1 MRDSDRYK
9 LAWKFQVDDLPPLG
23 SLQPATW
30 PLTDGLLGAPMQAT
44 SLLVKGT
51 RDPLFPN
58 LKKRK
63 RANDA
68 AIEATDNSTTSTT
81 HGDKRAKYYCATCP
95 PALAKTPRQ
104 FQGSWGNGE
113 DIAPLDHTSK
123 AYTNV
128 NKANWRRAAF
138 KHTCQGD
145 LELKP
150 GCYPQEHHSKRGC
163 IVPIRQQREV
173 VLDTCP
179 GSRVILMDLCNG
191 VPQTKQSPNCSP
203 KAGKVLSTEQVEQ
216 GLKHIYH
223 TVADIA
229 RENSSHLP
237 MLASSIK
244 AVNNTFCRRLSC
256 AAAVKLVN
264 RYGNE
269 QNFQTA
275 ASSQSSFNN
284 GHELL
289 KDKKASP
296 LIVFQPVPTLLESPK
311 KPTVACFTA
320 MMNTVSKRRFNSQT
334 GYHSEAIA
342 TAICTRYM
350 DLATTSVSVTL

>member
-138 KHTCQGD
+138 KHTCQGECLD
-145 LELKP
+145 MQLALE
-150 GCYPQEHHSKRGC
+150 
-163 IVPIRQQREV
+163 V
-173 VLDTCP
+173 
-179 GSRVILMDLCNG
+179 SRPRVS
-191 VPQTKQSPNCSP
+191 VR
-203 KAGKVLSTEQVEQ
+203 
-216 GLKHIYH
+216 
-223 TVADIA
+223 DIA
-229 RENSSHLP
+229 TDIETVIETTWEESDIMRQRHLQ
-237 MLASSIK
+237 
-244 AVNNTFCRRLSC
+244 AVLTRAGPVVQAIEAVANN
-256 AAAVKLVN
+256 VN
-264 RYGNE
+264 GCM
-269 QNFQTA
+269 Q
-275 ASSQSSFNN
+275 
-284 GHELL
+284 
-289 KDKKASP
+289 
-296 LIVFQPVPTLLESPK
+296 
-311 KPTVACFTA
+311 
-320 MMNTVSKRRFNSQT
+320 
-334 GYHSEAIA
+334 
-342 TAICTRYM
+342 
-350 DLATTSVSVTL
+350 